1 MLFFSQINQIIG
13 FMKHSTHQHILQIC
27 AQLDA
32 SSLPISVGLIKA
44 KATSSLPLPAV
55 IKSINAYKG
64 GERAPEM
71 IQTNESNDVKN
82 QTKTPAT
89 PKDLA
94 SLIQM
99 VLSQQESITE
109 LQEQVTQLKA
119 ALKAN

>member
-1 MLFFSQINQIIG
+1 
-13 FMKHSTHQHILQIC
+13 MKHSTHQHILQIC

-32 SSLPISVGLIKA
+32 SSLPISVGLVKA

-82 QTKTPAT
+82 QTKTPAA
-89 PKDLA
+89 PKDLT

>member
-1 MLFFSQINQIIG
+1 MLFFSQINQTIG

-32 SSLPISVGLIKA
+32 SSLPISVGLVKA
-44 KATSSLPLPAV
+44 RATSSLPLPAV

-71 IQTNESNDVKN
+71 IQTNESNDVNN

-89 PKDLA
+89 PNDLA

-109 LQEQVTQLKA
+109 LQEQVIQLKA

>member
-32 SSLPISVGLIKA
+32 SSLPISVGLVKA
-44 KATSSLPLPAV
+44 RATSSLPLPAV

-89 PKDLA
+89 PKDLT

>member
-13 FMKHSTHQHILQIC
+13 FMKHSIHQHILQIC

-32 SSLPISVGLIKA
+32 SSLPISVGLVKA
-44 KATSSLPLPAV
+44 RATSSLPLPAV

-89 PKDLA
+89 PKDLT